1 MNAQFKRGI
10 VELCVLSELVQ
21 EDLYGYSII
30 NNISQHLDVNENTI
44 YPILRRLTKEGYFTT
59 YLKESNIGA
68 PRKYYRM
75 TKKGFEYFLELRD
88 SWDQFIGGVYA
99 ILNKGG
105 KKNEQLFEKFGK
117 RIEEIENE

>member
-10 VELCVLSELVQ
+10 VELCVLSELVS
-21 EDLYGYSII
+21 EDMYGYMII
-30 NNISQHLDVNENTI
+30 NNISKHLDVNENTI

-68 PRKYYRM
+68 ARKYYKI
-75 TKKGFEYFLELRD
+75 TDDGFKYYIELRD
-88 SWDQFIGGVYA
+88 SWDGFIGGVYN

-105 KKNEQLFEKFGK
+105 KKNEEILRKFEERVK
-117 RIEEIENE
+117 

>member
-1 MNAQFKRGI
+1 MNTQFKRGI

-21 EDLYGYSII
+21 EDMYGYLII
-30 NNISQHLDVNENTI
+30 DSISQHLDVNENTI

-68 PRKYYRM
+68 ARKYYKI
-75 TKKGFEYFLELRD
+75 TKKGFDYYLSLRD
-88 SWDQFIGGVYA
+88 SWDNFIGGVYE

-105 KKNEQLFEKFGK
+105 KKNEQILKRFGK
-117 RIEEIENE
+117 RIEKDEN

>member
-10 VELCVLSELVQ
+10 VELCVLSELMQ
-21 EDLYGYSII
+21 EDMYGYSII
-30 NNISQHLDVNENTI
+30 NNISEHLDVNENTI

-68 PRKYYRM
+68 ARKYYKV
-75 TKKGFEYFLELRD
+75 TEKGFKYYLELRD
-88 SWDQFIGGVYA
+88 SWDQFIGGVYT

-105 KKNEQLFEKFGK
+105 KKNEEIFEKF
-117 RIEEIENE
+117 RSRTEET

>member
-21 EDLYGYSII
+21 EDLYGYAII
-30 NNISQHLDVNENTI
+30 NNISEHLDVNENTI

-68 PRKYYRM
+68 ARKYYKI
-75 TKKGFEYFLELRD
+75 TEKGFNYYLELRD

-105 KKNEQLFEKFGK
+105 KKNEEIFRRFRTRVEKT
-117 RIEEIENE
+117 ESE